1 MLQVIFL
8 FAMFASIFGLTK
20 ATLQYSEPYFIIGS
34 RMAFAGLILLGY
46 QLLTKASQFKMKKQE
61 FILICALGFINI
73 YLTNIFEILGLKTIT
88 SAKACLI
95 YSISPFLAALFSFF
109 IFSEVLTKKK
119 WLGMTLG
126 FIGLFLLMLEG
137 ALNNPSGGSLL
148 SQFGHFE
155 RGDIYL
161 TVAVCFSV
169 YGWIL
174 LKKILCTYNKTPLF
188 VNGLSMFL
196 GGSFALVHSFI
207 AGESWNP
214 LPISDP
220 SPFVRNTLLI
230 CLISNVICYNL
241 YGYLL
246 KKYSATYLS
255 FAGLVS
261 PLFASLFGWL
271 FLDETVSYVFAIA
284 FLFFMFGLMIFHRE
298 ESSELVPA

>member
-34 RMAFAGLILLGY
+34 RMAFAGLILLSY
-46 QLLTKASQFKMKKQE
+46 QLLTKANQFKMKKQE
-61 FILICALGFINI
+61 FILISALGFFNI
-73 YLTNIFEILGLKTIT
+73 YLTNIFEILGLKTIA

-109 IFSEVLTKKK
+109 IFSEILTKKK

-137 ALNNPSGGSLL
+137 ALRSSSEASLL
-148 SQFGHFE
+148 SQLGNFE
-155 RGDIYL
+155 RGDVYL
-161 TVAVCFSV
+161 IVAVCFNV

-188 VNGLSMFL
+188 VNGLSMLL
-196 GGSFALVHSFI
+196 GGSFALAHSFI

-214 LPISDP
+214 LPIFDLN
-220 SPFVRNTLLI
+220 PFIRNTLLI

-241 YGYLL
+241 YGHLL

-255 FAGLVS
+255 FAGLIS

-271 FLDETVSYVFAIA
+271 FLDETISYVFVVA
-284 FLFFMFGLMIFHRE
+284 FLFFMFGLVIFHRE
-298 ESSELVPA
+298 ESAELVLS